1 MGLKKS
7 AHRDAILRPV
17 PSPKAVQYGST
28 KDLLFLPIPGRL
40 RYRSDKSFETGIW
53 MNCGLSFAATFLI
66 SNLYYCQPLLIQM
79 SISFAV
85 SYERISLIPTLIQ
98 VGYAVGMLFICPL
111 GDLIRRRQLIL
122 FLELITTALT
132 IGLATT
138 RNLHLFEAISFLVG
152 LANVSPQILVPLAAD
167 LAPPARRTFAYSIVL
182 VGMLSG
188 LLLARVLAGLI
199 AQFSSW
205 RVVYYM
211 AVGVQCAVLILCYC
225 IIPDTPP
232 KNRQMTYWGI
242 LWSMAKYGVTE
253 PVMVQIELLTVAT
266 STAFASYWVTLTFLL
281 GGEPFNYSTLSIGLV
296 GLVGIG
302 GMTIGPFAGR
312 LMDHISP
319 WYGIFMGTVFL
330 AVFQAIHTAAGGFS
344 LPALIVSCIGLD
356 VMRQIQ
362 NVSIVACLFGIDMA
376 ATSRLNSLFVLSYY
390 IGQLTGTSVGTKVFV
405 DSGWRACAALGV
417 ALYAFQIAVLLLR
430 GPHCQRTTWFGYE
443 GGFGFLKSVP
453 KAVDEMTTQ
462 KAEIEVA

>member
-1 MGLKKS
+1 
-7 AHRDAILRPV
+7 
-17 PSPKAVQYGST
+17 
-28 KDLLFLPIPGRL
+28 
-40 RYRSDKSFETGIW
+40 
-53 MNCGLSFAATFLI
+53 
-66 SNLYYCQPLLIQM
+66 
-79 SISFAV
+79 
-85 SYERISLIPTLIQ
+85 
-98 VGYAVGMLFICPL
+98 MLFICPL

-122 FLELITTALT
+122 SLELITTALT

-211 AVGVQCAVLILCYC
+211 AIGVQCTVLILCYC

-242 LWSMAKYGVTE
+242 LWSMAKFGVME
-253 PVMVQIELLTVAT
+253 PVMVQIELLTLGT

-281 GGEPFNYSTLSIGLV
+281 GGEPFNYSTLAIGLF

-319 WYGIFMGTVFL
+319 WYGILMATVFL
-330 AVFQAIHTAAGGFS
+330 AVFQATHTAAGGFS
-344 LPALIVSCIGLD
+344 LPALIISCIG
-356 VMRQIQ
+356 V
-362 NVSIVACLFGIDMA
+362 DMA
-376 ATSRLNSLFVLSYY
+376 ATSRLNSLFVLSFYV
-390 IGQLTGTSVGTKVFV
+390 GQLMGTSVGTKVFV

-443 GGFGFLKSVP
+443 GGFGFLKAIP
-453 KAVDEMTTQ
+453 KAVDEKTVQ
-462 KAEIEVA
+462 KA